1 MRNPSLPQLIYHYRR
16 RGYDDP
22 QIKKHGEQFKMVISC
37 PAGDWEVITGSTKKE
52 CINNALQWVKQNH
65 RMVNKA
71 RARLVNEY
79 LRVRKQNGT
88 LDANI
93 RYHQNY

>member
-37 PAGDWEVITGSTKKE
+37 PAVIGRSLQDQQRKNVSTMHY
-52 CINNALQWVKQNH
+52 NGL
-65 RMVNKA
+65 NKITA
-71 RARLVNEY
+71 W
-79 LRVRKQNGT
+79 
-88 LDANI
+88 
-93 RYHQNY
+93 